1 VSDPA
6 SSQTHC
12 LLSGLAYGLGQAGLD
27 DRPLYIGSW
36 DAPFGVTEEGVLSYY
51 SAEITPRSQLD
62 SFIRLYGDGLDEWYD
77 HAEDKQTNYGR
88 WLETLGSH
96 PEEVHLL
103 QLDLYYLPYDRR
115 SYRSVRRPHYV
126 IVRRLPGGSYGIR
139 DPYLGWEGEL
149 AEDTVREAFFGNPLG
164 GGILLRPSELRQPE
178 AGQIRSLFEEA
189 TGERGNPLAEA
200 ARRRVLDSLP
210 PEKFEPSTL
219 KEAFAQLG
227 VLARRKFG
235 YSRLYGYFAEAVSE
249 EAAPYEAELE
259 RLVKLWHSFAYSAIR
274 ASLSGQAEQVRG
286 LLEKL
291 DRLERL
297 ENERRAEL
305 IHVYERWKKS
315 ENRLL

>member
-1 VSDPA
+1 MSEPA
-6 SSQTHC
+6 PSHAHC
-12 LLSGLAYGLGQAGLD
+12 LLSGLAYGLGLAGLD

-36 DAPFGVTEEGVLSYY
+36 DAPFGVTEDGILSYY

-62 SFIRLYGDGLDEWYD
+62 SFVRLYGDGLSEWYD
-77 HAEDKQTNYGR
+77 HAADKQANYGS
-88 WLETLGSH
+88 WLETLGAYPS
-96 PEEVHLL
+96 EVHLL

-115 SYRSVRRPHYV
+115 SYRSVHRPHYV
-126 IVRRLPGGSYGIR
+126 IVRGLPGGSYGIR

-164 GGILLRPSELRQPE
+164 GGILLRPAKLHRPE

-189 TGERGNPLAEA
+189 TEDEGNPLAEA

-210 PEKFEPSTL
+210 PEKFDPSTL

-227 VLARRKFG
+227 ILARRKLG

-259 RLVKLWHSFAYSAIR
+259 RLVKLWQSFAYSAIR
-274 ASLSGQAEQVRG
+274 ASISGRAEQVSG

-291 DRLERL
+291 DRLEQL

-305 IHVYERWKKS
+305 IHVYERWKIR
-315 ENRLL
+315 ENRLH